1 VCDLGLSKIS
11 SQRRTGSAAEAD
23 GAGGGGG
30 WGRRPAAEASGGEG
44 SRVTGGRGGG
54 GSTTPPRRW
63 ICRRP
68 LDDEPPL
75 AASEQ
80 VGTTSPPPRRAPAR
94 HAPRPPRAPLHDKLP
109 VCPPLLSA
117 LFCKSSLVF
126 LLKFELQAWI
136 LEKHWINV
144 CLYCKFMRKLNKCMP
159 FPWIVGSDS
168 QYMYLFISV

>member
-1 VCDLGLSKIS
+1 MSDLELSKIS
-11 SQRRTGSAAEAD
+11 NQRRTGPVAEAD
-23 GAGGGGG
+23 GAGGGGAR
-30 WGRRPAAEASGGEG
+30 GRQLAAEASGGEG
-44 SRVTGGRGGG
+44 SRATGGRGGG
-54 GSTTPPRRW
+54 GSTTTPRRR
-63 ICRRP
+63 ICRCP

-80 VGTTSPPPRRAPAR
+80 VGTTTTSPLS
-94 HAPRPPRAPLHDKLP
+94 PRPSATTSPLHDELP
-109 VCPPLLSA
+109 VCTPLLSA

-136 LEKHWINV
+136 PEKHWINV
-144 CLYCKFMRKLNKCMP
+144 CLYCKFMSKLNKCMP